1 MATKKQL
8 KVFYTILS
16 LRGLAE
22 MKAQIVSSHSDG
34 RTEHASELSSG
45 EMKVLIDKMQLNPTL
60 RFNSIQEAENR
71 MRRRILSLC
80 YTLGWTI
87 LDRQKGK
94 HIVDFARLDGWLSK
108 YGFLHKTRLNDYT
121 YKELTTLVTQF
132 ENFVKTELK

>member
-34 RTEHASELSSG
+34 RTEHASELAPS
-45 EMKVLIDKMQLNPTL
+45 EMKALIDKMQLNPTL
-60 RFNSIQEAENR
+60 RFDSTQEAENR

-80 YTLGWTI
+80 YTLGWTT
-87 LDRQKGK
+87 LNPRKGAQG
-94 HIVDFARLDGWLSK
+94 IDWTRLEAWLIK
-108 YGFLHKTRLNDYT
+108 YGYLHKARLNDYT
-121 YKELTTLVTQF
+121 YNELPKLVTQF